1 MVEFRA
7 IQKCISILL
16 IYALSSMRSS
26 EGVGR
31 RERSSKLDIF
41 RHRFG
46 VFSSEKYMKT
56 SEILLVEQVDEAS
69 ATNVIQLS

>member
-1 MVEFRA
+1 
-7 IQKCISILL
+7 
-16 IYALSSMRSS
+16 MRSS